1 MELIPKEHKFFD
13 LFDQQANNL
22 AKMASFFKQI
32 VKDANFSEEN
42 MRKMREF
49 EHEGDTLAHEITDT
63 LNRTFITPFDREDI
77 LSLANKLD
85 DVADRM
91 HAMASRMKLYR
102 LNAAPDADIIQF
114 ADMIDQ
120 SCGVLVKAVNGLR
133 DLKRAS
139 RIKDFCIEIN
149 RLENLGD
156 QLREAVISR
165 LFDNTTDPIKVIKW
179 KEIYELAESTMDECE
194 HVAKAVESIVVKQG

>member
-13 LFDQQANNL
+13 LFDQQATNL
-22 AKMASFFKQI
+22 TNMASFFKQI
-32 VKDANFSEEN
+32 AKDASFSEEN

-77 LSLANKLD
+77 LSLANKID
-85 DVADRM
+85 DVADRI

-102 LNAAPDADIIQF
+102 LTSSPDPDIIQF
-114 ADMIDQ
+114 ADMIDL
-120 SCGVLVKAVNGLR
+120 SCATLVKAVNGLR

-149 RLENLGD
+149 RLENMGD
-156 QLREAVISR
+156 QLRETVISR